1 MKYLL
6 IYCVTFKKKIHI
18 ANINHTLKSSLS
30 FFVHKYKVG
39 GNDCTEQLNV
49 LLLSMKGNISI
60 KTERF
65 CLSFAEGSGWS
76 QVGLRLGPKTCLVE
90 TGEQLLWCC
99 KFDSNSSASS

>member
-6 IYCVTFKKKIHI
+6 IYCVTFIKKIDI

-49 LLLSMKGNISI
+49 LLLSMKGTSPLRPNG
-60 KTERF
+60 
-65 CLSFAEGSGWS
+65 FASALLQGRAGAKWGSG
-76 QVGLRLGPKTCLVE
+76 
-90 TGEQLLWCC
+90 
-99 KFDSNSSASS
+99 